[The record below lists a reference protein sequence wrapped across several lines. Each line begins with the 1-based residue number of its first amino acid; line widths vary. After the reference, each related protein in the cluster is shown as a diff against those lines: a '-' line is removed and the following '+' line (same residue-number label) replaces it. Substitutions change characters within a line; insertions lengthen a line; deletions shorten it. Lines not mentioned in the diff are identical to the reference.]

1 MQIILLS
8 VLSLMLGS
16 AFAFEQ
22 EKPESNNDLRGG
34 KPLLLVEQVDDEEK
48 VELERTSAGDYF
60 LVYTDEDGSHKNKIG
75 RGKAEDL
82 DQRFSAIFL
91 KVQYELPADPKG
103 CDADWKLVLR
113 GEDQRACPKNEQ
125 KNQAIR
131 PLFDEM
137 KKIARP

>member
-1 MQIILLS
+1 MKIILLTA
-8 VLSLMLGS
+8 LSLLMS
-16 AFAFEQ
+16 SSFAFDQEQ
-22 EKPESNNDLRGG
+22 PESNHDLRGG
-34 KPLLLVEQVDDEEK
+34 KPLLLVEQIDDEEK
-48 VELERTSAGDYF
+48 IELERTSTGDYF

-75 RGKAEDL
+75 RTKAEEL
-82 DQRFSAIFL
+82 DQKYSAVFL
-91 KVQYELPADPKG
+91 KMQYELPADPKG

-137 KKIARP
+137 KKIAHP

>member
-1 MQIILLS
+1 MKIILLTA
-8 VLSLMLGS
+8 LSLFMS
-16 AFAFEQ
+16 SSFAFEQ
-22 EKPESNNDLRGG
+22 EQPENNNDLRGG

-48 VELERTSAGDYF
+48 IELERTSAGDYF

-75 RGKAEDL
+75 RQKAEDL
-82 DQRFSAIFL
+82 DQRYSSVFL
-91 KVQYELPADPKG
+91 KMQYELPADPKG

>member
-1 MQIILLS
+1 VKIILLT
-8 VLSLMLGS
+8 VLSLMMS
-16 AFAFEQ
+16 ASFAIEQ
-22 EKPESNNDLRGG
+22 EQPESNNDLRGG
-34 KPLLLVEQVDDEEK
+34 KPLLLVEQIDDEEK
-48 VELERTSAGDYF
+48 IELERTSAGDYF
-60 LVYTDEDGSHKNKIG
+60 LVFTDEDGSHKNKIG
-75 RGKAEDL
+75 RTKAEEI
-82 DQRFSAIFL
+82 DQKYSAVFL

-131 PLFDEM
+131 SMFDEM